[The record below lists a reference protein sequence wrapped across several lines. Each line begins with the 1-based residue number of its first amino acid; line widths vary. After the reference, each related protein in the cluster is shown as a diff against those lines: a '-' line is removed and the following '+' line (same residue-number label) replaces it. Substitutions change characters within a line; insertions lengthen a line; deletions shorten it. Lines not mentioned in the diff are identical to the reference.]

1 MTRRPAGFAA
11 LAVALVCA
19 ALPAVAGAQPG
30 GEATVTP
37 AVASGAA
44 TASAERPW
52 ALGVS
57 PDKQKL
63 ALERLQEGN
72 MLVKESLFAQ
82 AVDKYREALAAWDHP
97 GIHYNLALA
106 LLNLDRPFEV
116 HEHLESALKFGAAP
130 LDKDKFDHARS
141 YLALIEKQLAVIDI
155 QCEFAG
161 ATVSLDG
168 RVVFQAPGRYKS
180 LIRPGPHTV
189 TAAKVGFS
197 TTERTKVLLPG
208 EPTVF
213 HLNVYSPGELIG
225 YRRRWPVAE
234 PVLVTAAGGAF
245 LIAGAILSIEARDR
259 FKAFDDQVRND
270 PTCTMGCLPS
280 SDLTSIRDRGHLYQ
294 NLAAVSYAVGGVALA
309 GGALLLY
316 MNRSIPYRID
326 PSERGAPA
334 GGGGIDVAPMV
345 GMHEAGLVG
354 TARF

>member
-1 MTRRPAGFAA
+1 LART
-11 LAVALVCA
+11 LAVAVAAGLA
-19 ALPAVAGAQPG
+19 WGALPAAARAQQATEPAAAAGGALG
-30 GEATVTP
+30 GATTTG
-37 AVASGAA
+37 S
-44 TASAERPW
+44 SAERPW
-52 ALGVS
+52 AVGVT
-57 PDKQKL
+57 PEKQKL

-116 HEHLESALKFGAAP
+116 HEHLESALRYGAAP

-189 TAAKVGFS
+189 TAGKVGFS

-225 YRRRWPVAE
+225 YRRRWPVAQ
-234 PVLVTAAGGAF
+234 PVVVTAAGAAF
-245 LIAGAILSIEARDR
+245 LAAGALLTIEARDR
-259 FKAFDDQVRND
+259 FKAYDDQLRT
-270 PTCTMGCLPS
+270 TCPMGCVPAS
-280 SDLTSIRDRGHLYQ
+280 NLTSIRDRGHLYQ
-294 NLAAVSYAVGGVALA
+294 NLAAVSYGVGGVALA
-309 GGALLLY
+309 GGVLLLY
-316 MNRSIPYRID
+316 LNRSIPYRID
-326 PSERGAPA
+326 PGERPAAP
-334 GGGGIDVAPMV
+334 GPSVDVAPMV
-345 GMHEAGLVG
+345 GMNGAGLIG